1 MTPSWSTGLVTVSLR
16 TGQDGMRVDSHEEA
30 FLCGQH
36 VLSLESRSAVE
47 FPPHSQT
54 TIRAAQTG
62 NRKWLRQ
69 WSAAAFSGSSVSRWT
84 GGRRSQPR
92 SFSTCHLRCRTS
104 SSNRPLPVLHP
115 PTGSQTGCDL
125 WKHFP
130 TGVKNPKQLHVYDI
144 QTCCL
149 QRHRVVWWSL

>member
-16 TGQDGMRVDSHEEA
+16 TGQDQLRVDSREED

-36 VLSLESRSAVE
+36 VLSSESRSAVE

-69 WSAAAFSGSSVSRWT
+69 WSAAAFSGSSVFRWT
-84 GGRRSQPR
+84 EGRRARPR
-92 SFSTCHLRCRTS
+92 SFSTSHLRRRTS
-104 SSNRPLPVLHP
+104 SSKRPLPVLQPH
-115 PTGSQTGCDL
+115 TGSQTSCDF

-130 TGVKNPKQLHVYDI
+130 TGVKNPK
-144 QTCCL
+144 
-149 QRHRVVWWSL
+149 